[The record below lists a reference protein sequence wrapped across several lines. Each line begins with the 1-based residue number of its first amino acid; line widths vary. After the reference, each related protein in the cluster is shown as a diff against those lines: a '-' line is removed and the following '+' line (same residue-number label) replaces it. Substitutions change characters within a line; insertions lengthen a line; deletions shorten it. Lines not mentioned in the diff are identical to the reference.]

1 MALGQ
6 LLERAVLRPY
16 CLFGARHW
24 SPRSPCAV
32 LYKGSAHKLYEQL
45 SELAGMSACTCPP
58 GSNRVFAVDLTHH
71 RVGSGPPLVLIHGI
85 GSRWQVWD
93 PVLRQLASEREL
105 IALDLPGFGASPMP
119 APGTPPGVASLTRL
133 VGEFLDEL
141 GVQQPHVA
149 GNSLGGLVA
158 LELAKQGR
166 VRSVTGLSPAGFY
179 NDREAAYAR
188 LSLKITV
195 RTARLLAPRADRLT
209 ASPLVRTLTFSQVVA
224 KPRLLGAADA
234 AASVRALA
242 EAPWF
247 DDTLPVIADE
257 RFAGG
262 EAIQVP
268 VTIAWGVKDRL
279 LLPRQARRAVRMIP
293 GARLVMLTGCGH
305 VPTYDD
311 PEQVTRVLLDASRG

>member
-1 MALGQ
+1 
-6 LLERAVLRPY
+6 
-16 CLFGARHW
+16 
-24 SPRSPCAV
+24 
-32 LYKGSAHKLYEQL
+32 
-45 SELAGMSACTCPP
+45 MSACICPR
-58 GSNRVFAVDLTHH
+58 GSNRVCLVDLNHH
-71 RVGSGPPLVLIHGI
+71 RGGSGPTLVLIHGI
-85 GSRWQVWD
+85 GSRWQVWE
-93 PVLRQLASEREL
+93 PVLRRVASERDV

-119 APGTPPGVASLTRL
+119 PPGTPPGLPSLTRL
-133 VGEFLDEL
+133 VAEFLDGL

-149 GNSLGGLVA
+149 GNSLGGWIA

-166 VRSVTGLSPAGFY
+166 VRSATGLSPAGFY

-188 LSLKITV
+188 LSLKSTV

-224 KPRLLGAADA
+224 KPRILGAADA

-247 DDTLPVIADE
+247 DDTLPAIAAE

-268 VTIAWGVKDRL
+268 VTIAWGAKDRL
-279 LLPRQARRAVRMIP
+279 LLPRQGRRAVRMIP
-293 GARLVMLTGCGH
+293 GARLVTLTGCGH

-311 PEQVTRVLLDASRG
+311 PDQVARVLLDGSRG

>member
-1 MALGQ
+1 M
-6 LLERAVLRPY
+6 
-16 CLFGARHW
+16 
-24 SPRSPCAV
+24 
-32 LYKGSAHKLYEQL
+32 
-45 SELAGMSACTCPP
+45 
-58 GSNRVFAVDLTHH
+58 DLNHH

-85 GSRWQVWD
+85 GSRWQVWE
-93 PVLRQLASEREL
+93 PVLRRLCPERDV

-119 APGTPPGVASLTRL
+119 AHGTPAGLHSLTRL

-141 GVQQPHVA
+141 GVLQPHVA
-149 GNSLGGLVA
+149 GNSLGGWIA

-166 VRSVTGLSPAGFY
+166 VRSATGLSPAGFF
-179 NDREAAYAR
+179 NDREAKYAQ
-188 LSLKITV
+188 LSLKLTV
-195 RTARLLAPRADRLT
+195 RTARLLSPKADRLC
-209 ASPLVRTLTFSQVVA
+209 ASPLIRTLTFSQVVA

-247 DDTLPVIADE
+247 DDTLPAIAGE

-268 VTIAWGVKDRL
+268 VTIAWGAKDRL
-279 LLPRQARRAVRMIP
+279 LLPRQGRRAVRMIP
-293 GARLVMLTGCGH
+293 GARLVTLTGCGH

-311 PEQVTRVLLDASRG
+311 PEQVARVLLDGSRA

>member
-1 MALGQ
+1 
-6 LLERAVLRPY
+6 
-16 CLFGARHW
+16 
-24 SPRSPCAV
+24 
-32 LYKGSAHKLYEQL
+32 
-45 SELAGMSACTCPP
+45 MSACTCPP

-311 PEQVTRVLLDASRG
+311 PEQVTRMLLDASRG